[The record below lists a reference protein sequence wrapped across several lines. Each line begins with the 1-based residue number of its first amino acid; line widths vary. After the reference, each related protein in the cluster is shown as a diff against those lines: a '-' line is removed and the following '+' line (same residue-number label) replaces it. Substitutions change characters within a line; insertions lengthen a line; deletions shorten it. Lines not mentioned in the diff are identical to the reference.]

1 MQLRNFHL
9 PVLFTFFLLLTACA
23 TTDDGAYVAPI
34 SISEKIGGQWSAISI
49 KQTDELAKAAGETVT
64 DLGLSRQFSFISFSI
79 NFGTDAKNN
88 PTSYTVTGDAPALI
102 PVSGYW
108 GMPNLYPNTDTSPNE
123 IYLYS
128 DQAKTKKIATLT
140 LSSVPGLLDV
150 FEFKLTRR
158 SNGVAFVSYT
168 YRLCK
173 VNNE

>member
-9 PVLFTFFLLLTACA
+9 QVLFTLFLLLTACA
-23 TTDDGAYVAPI
+23 TTNDGAYVTPI
-34 SISEKIGGQWSAISI
+34 SISEKIGGQWSAISV
-49 KQTDELAKAAGETVT
+49 KQTDEIAKAAGESVSE
-64 DLGLSRQFSFISFSI
+64 LGLSRQFSFISFSI
-79 NFGTDAKNN
+79 DFGTDSKNN

-102 PVSGYW
+102 PETGYW
-108 GMPNLYPNTDTSPNE
+108 GMPNLFPNTDTTPNE

-128 DQAKTKKIATLT
+128 DQAKANKTATLT

-173 VNNE
+173 VNN